1 MASSY
6 SEYKGKDLIKELM
19 SNKNL
24 LTAGGGGGGGAP
36 GDVKSEG
43 SSSAGS
49 DDDPSGDN
57 MNDEEIIK
65 ILPSKAK
72 KKFQMEKR
80 AA

>member
-19 SNKNL
+19 SNKSL
-24 LTAGGGGGGGAP
+24 LNAGGGGGGGV
-36 GDVKSEG
+36 GEVKSEG

-57 MNDEEIIK
+57 MNDE
-65 ILPSKAK
+65 
-72 KKFQMEKR
+72 
-80 AA
+80 